1 MNPEHARPTPLR
13 ILTEA
18 KTGTHAVAEVARLRG
33 STPNTRILANSA
45 TKILNGV
52 DARPADIMVVDDTPA
67 NLQLL
72 EGLLRERGYRV
83 RALPRGR
90 LALAAAEAEP
100 PDLILLDINMP
111 DMNGYEVCKRLKA
124 HPQLKDIPVLFIS
137 ALNET
142 LDKVKAFALGGLDYV
157 TKPFQFEEVEAR
169 VRTHL
174 ELRQQQCQLRESYWR
189 LQELERLRDG
199 LVHMVAHDMH
209 SPLLAVRGYLDLLK
223 LKASSQLGA
232 TELQYLERARQG
244 ATQLTEMVTTM
255 LDVSRLEAGQMPLDR
270 SAVDLAAAAR
280 AVVASLASL
289 AEGRRVSID
298 SPAGPVMADGD
309 PEIIRRVIA
318 NLVANAFKF
327 TPEDGEVRIAVEQKE
342 GLARLAVSD
351 TGCGIPP
358 EYHARI
364 FEKFAQVDQQQ
375 RRYST
380 GLGLTFCKLA
390 VEAHGGQV
398 GVQSQVGQGSTFWF
412 VLPPA

>member
-1 MNPEHARPTPLR
+1 MNPEH
-13 ILTEA
+13 E
-18 KTGTHAVAEVARLRG
+18 
-33 STPNTRILANSA
+33 
-45 TKILNGV
+45 
-52 DARPADIMVVDDTPA
+52 RPADIMVVDDTPA

-72 EGLLRERGYRV
+72 EGLLRERGYHV

-111 DMNGYEVCKRLKA
+111 EMNGYEVCERLRA

-142 LDKVKAFALGGLDYV
+142 LDKVKAFALGGLDYI
-157 TKPFQFEEVEAR
+157 TKPFQIEEVEAR

-174 ELRQQQCQLRESYWR
+174 ELRRQQRQLRESYLR

-199 LVHMVAHDMH
+199 LMHMVVHDMY
-209 SPLLAVRGYLDLLK
+209 SPLFAILGFLNLLAMELSSK
-223 LKASSQLGA
+223 LSK
-232 TELQYLERARQG
+232 TELKWLIGTRQRAME
-244 ATQLTEMVTTM
+244 LTEMVTTL

-280 AVVASLASL
+280 EVVASLASL
-289 AEGRRVSID
+289 AEGRRLSID
-298 SPAGPVMADGD
+298 SPTGPVMADGD
-309 PEIIRRVIA
+309 PGIIRRVIA
-318 NLVANAFKF
+318 NLVGNALKF

-351 TGCGIPP
+351 TGRGIPP
-358 EYHARI
+358 EYHAKI
-364 FEKFAQVDQQQ
+364 FEKFAQVDKQQ
-375 RRYST
+375 RQYST

>member
-1 MNPEHARPTPLR
+1 MNPEH
-13 ILTEA
+13 E
-18 KTGTHAVAEVARLRG
+18 
-33 STPNTRILANSA
+33 
-45 TKILNGV
+45 
-52 DARPADIMVVDDTPA
+52 RPADIMVVDDTPA

-72 EGLLRERGYRV
+72 EGLLRERGYHV
-83 RALPRGR
+83 RALPHGR
-90 LALAAAEAEP
+90 LALAAAEAQP

-111 DMNGYEVCKRLKA
+111 DMNGYEVCERLKA

-142 LDKVKAFALGGLDYV
+142 LDKVKAFTLGGLDYI

-174 ELRQQQCQLRESYWR
+174 ELRQQQRQLRESYRR
-189 LQELERLRDG
+189 LQQLERLRDG

-298 SPAGPVMADGD
+298 SPTGPVMADGD
-309 PEIIRRVIA
+309 PEILRRVIA

-358 EYHARI
+358 EYHAKI
-364 FEKFAQVDQQQ
+364 FEKFAQVDQPQC
-375 RRYST
+375 RYST

-412 VLPPA
+412 VLPLA